1 MTKQEKIEAVKQL
14 LLQHPLSSFTIP
26 DNCPGDGWDGS
37 LCEDGAY
44 LFGNNHFEGEW
55 HDYEDM
61 EEDWLDTILDEAI
74 FS

>member
-1 MTKQEKIEAVKQL
+1 MTKQEKLEAVKQL
-14 LLQHPLSSFTIP
+14 LLQYPLGSFTIP

-37 LCEDGAY
+37 LHDDGAY

-55 HDYEDM
+55 YDYEDM
-61 EEDWLDTILDEAI
+61 KEDLLDTILDEAI